1 MLFIAKDNCSSVS
14 SDSYTGQVYYEKIG
28 YNRWQ
33 MKFIV
38 IRDIDAY
45 MMVRLSVLAIINN
58 YILL

>member
-1 MLFIAKDNCSSVS
+1 MDTYSSVS
-14 SDSYTGQVYYEKIG
+14 SDSYTGQVYYERIG
-28 YNRWQ
+28 YNRWL

-45 MMVRLSVLAIINN
+45 MMVRLSVFAIIIN